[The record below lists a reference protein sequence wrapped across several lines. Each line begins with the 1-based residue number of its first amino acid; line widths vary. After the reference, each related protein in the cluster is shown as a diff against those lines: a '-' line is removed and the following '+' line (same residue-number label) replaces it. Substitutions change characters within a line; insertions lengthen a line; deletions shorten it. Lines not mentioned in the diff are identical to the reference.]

1 MIQKKETSW
10 GALFALLIPILIAAY
25 YISGIFT
32 FDDLTIRNYSG
43 YLVYV
48 FKHFYQP
55 LRWYNA
61 KTGACIGVGLIAWIF
76 LVSYIQYHYRN
87 FQAGKEYGVE
97 DWADPVKITEK
108 RCGKMKKLKKRTSD
122 KNDKS
127 SSDDTDENVAQEKA
141 GDVFFPF
148 DRRTRILTRDLYV
161 PLEGQG
167 TCSNNNMLVI
177 GSSGTFKTTSVVTPN
192 LLRAQSNFIVLDV
205 KGELMYKYG
214 LYLESKGYTIRCL
227 NLKDQ
232 EKSDFYNPFAY
243 IETEEDVIK
252 LISNIYD
259 SLTPDQATGSDPFWN
274 DGPLLYL
281 QSVFFYEWIIS
292 KKENRT
298 GTINNVL
305 KYINEEMIPDP
316 DATPEK
322 GKQTPSLLQKR
333 MNELADDQE
342 YGGDMCPAV
351 RDYRKFKAG
360 AAETVRSIVI
370 IVNAKLKLCET
381 QGLKRIFSDDAL
393 GLRDFAYGVG
403 GTKEHPTKKK
413 LALFMCVNDND
424 ESFNFICSMV
434 YSQALE
440 ILSRIADRDF
450 PMTGL
455 PVPLEFWMDEFYAG
469 ARPHDT
475 EKIMGVIRSR
485 NISMIPILQSIDQIK
500 VVFSAEK
507 WGVIMDNCPVLMFLG
522 CGAGA
527 YETQKFI
534 SDLLGTMT
542 IDTFSD
548 GKNGQQFSGNYN
560 KASRELMKPA
570 EVKAMDRHYA
580 IIFMEEEQP
589 IYDRKA
595 LPWEMPEK
603 LVPFKEAMALDK
615 ASPDGGYIHPVEVY
629 EDPKTGEYATLD
641 KRADTSPLKEM
652 VPDQIPEGAKNIK
665 VSEDEFLNMDLK
677 KHDKST
683 GVGEYYSLFMGIR
696 KQGSGA
702 DRQKPEANRPND
714 ESSDIEASGSSN
726 TSSNTASSSRNEI
739 DFSGTLKD
747 FLVRYFG
754 YIEDKEALKRIL
766 TLDLSDEEK
775 KSRIAGLI

>member
-108 RCGKMKKLKKRTSD
+108 RCGKMKKD
-122 KNDKS
+122 Q
-127 SSDDTDENVAQEKA
+127 DD
-141 GDVFFPF
+141 FFPF
-148 DRRTRILTRDLYV
+148 DKRTRILTRDLYV

-243 IETEEDVIK
+243 IETEEDVSK

-305 KYINEEMIPDP
+305 KYIN
-316 DATPEK
+316 
-322 GKQTPSLLQKR
+322 
-333 MNELADDQE
+333 
-342 YGGDMCPAV
+342 
-351 RDYRKFKAG
+351 
-360 AAETVRSIVI
+360 
-370 IVNAKLKLCET
+370 
-381 QGLKRIFSDDAL
+381 
-393 GLRDFAYGVG
+393 
-403 GTKEHPTKKK
+403 
-413 LALFMCVNDND
+413 
-424 ESFNFICSMV
+424 
-434 YSQALE
+434 
-440 ILSRIADRDF
+440 
-450 PMTGL
+450 
-455 PVPLEFWMDEFYAG
+455 
-469 ARPHDT
+469 
-475 EKIMGVIRSR
+475 
-485 NISMIPILQSIDQIK
+485 
-500 VVFSAEK
+500 
-507 WGVIMDNCPVLMFLG
+507 
-522 CGAGA
+522 
-527 YETQKFI
+527 
-534 SDLLGTMT
+534 
-542 IDTFSD
+542 
-548 GKNGQQFSGNYN
+548 
-560 KASRELMKPA
+560 
-570 EVKAMDRHYA
+570 
-580 IIFMEEEQP
+580 
-589 IYDRKA
+589 
-595 LPWEMPEK
+595 
-603 LVPFKEAMALDK
+603 
-615 ASPDGGYIHPVEVY
+615 
-629 EDPKTGEYATLD
+629 
-641 KRADTSPLKEM
+641 
-652 VPDQIPEGAKNIK
+652 
-665 VSEDEFLNMDLK
+665 
-677 KHDKST
+677 
-683 GVGEYYSLFMGIR
+683 
-696 KQGSGA
+696 
-702 DRQKPEANRPND
+702 
-714 ESSDIEASGSSN
+714 
-726 TSSNTASSSRNEI
+726 
-739 DFSGTLKD
+739 
-747 FLVRYFG
+747 
-754 YIEDKEALKRIL
+754 
-766 TLDLSDEEK
+766 
-775 KSRIAGLI
+775 